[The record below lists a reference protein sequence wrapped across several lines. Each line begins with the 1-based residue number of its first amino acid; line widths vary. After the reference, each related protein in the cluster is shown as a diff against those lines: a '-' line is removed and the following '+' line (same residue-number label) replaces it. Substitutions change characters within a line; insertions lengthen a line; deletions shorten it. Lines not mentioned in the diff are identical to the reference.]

1 MGDVFP
7 RISRFPNVVFFLG
20 GVLYVIWLENRCFD
34 CLTNKQWD
42 FTQKIWESTK
52 KIIVCGPLGGKSWS
66 TSEFC
71 ATISSNFTETDSMT
85 PGGAG
90 WILPLHQE
98 PNQVEVTDIP
108 QTSNGMN
115 MWVNKLTTRL
125 WVLIHVQIETDLFMF
140 GRRTAMG
147 PGSWWVDEH
156 SFTWGGQGETQ
167 HNKDGKKK
175 KEEKTG

>member
-7 RISRFPNVVFFLG
+7 KISRFPNVFFFG
-20 GVLYVIWLENRCFD
+20 GGAICYMTRKYVSLD

-42 FTQKIWESTK
+42 FTHKIWDSTK
-52 KIIVCGPLGGKSWS
+52 KIIVCGPIGGKSWS

-71 ATISSNFTETDSMT
+71 ATISSNFSETDSMT

-125 WVLIHVQIETDLFMF
+125 WVLIHVQIETDVFMF
-140 GRRTAMG
+140 GKANSNGTRLLMGGWTFLHMRRTG
-147 PGSWWVDEH
+147 WDP
-156 SFTWGGQGETQ
+156 T
-167 HNKDGKKK
+167 
-175 KEEKTG
+175 